1 MTTSTLRQ
9 TFEAAVDLA
18 WHAGRIS
25 LRYFQTD
32 LEVTDKADGTPVT
45 RADQETEALLRD
57 ALKQR
62 FPDDGLFGEEYGEDR
77 GRSGRTWVLD
87 PIDGT
92 KSFIHGVPFYGL
104 LIALLQ
110 DDEPV
115 LGVMHFPAL
124 GETVAAYR
132 GGGCYWNGR
141 RCRVSDVRQVSQA
154 LITTSDI
161 PDDHAAAAL
170 REAPRVQSTHRL
182 MQAARLRRT
191 WGDCYG
197 YALVATGRAE
207 VMIDPVVNLWDIAPV
222 MPILEEAGGRF
233 TSCSGQRSLLE
244 GHGVGSN
251 GHVHDEVLAYL
262 ATDAAGAEVP

>member
-1 MTTSTLRQ
+1 MSSSTLRQ
-9 TFEAAVDLA
+9 DYDTAIDLA

-32 LEVTDKADGTPVT
+32 LEVHHKDDDTPVT
-45 RADQETEALLRD
+45 VADRETESFLRQT
-57 ALKQR
+57 LQR
-62 FPDDGLFGEEYGEDR
+62 RYPDDGLYGEEFGGQE
-77 GRSGRTWVLD
+77 GQSGRTWVMD

-104 LIALLQ
+104 LLALLQ
-110 DDEPV
+110 DGEPV

-132 GGGCYWNGR
+132 GGGCFWNGR
-141 RCRVSDVRQVSQA
+141 RCRVSDVSRLSDA
-154 LITTSDI
+154 LVTSSDL
-161 PDDHAAAAL
+161 PDEHAARELDQAAHV
-170 REAPRVQSTHRL
+170 EATHRA

-222 MPILEEAGGRF
+222 LPILEEAGGRF
-233 TSCSGQRSLLE
+233 TALNGERTLQ
-244 GHGVGSN
+244 GGNGVGTN
-251 GHVHDEVLAYL
+251 GHLHDAVLDIL
-262 ATDAAGAEVP
+262 KTS

>member
-1 MTTSTLRQ
+1 MNSSNLRQ
-9 TFEAAVDLA
+9 DYETAVDLA

-32 LEVTDKADGTPVT
+32 LEVHNKADDTPVT
-45 RADQETEALLRD
+45 VADRETEAFLRQ
-57 ALKQR
+57 ALQQR
-62 FPDDGLFGEEYGEDR
+62 YPDDSLYGEEYGRQE
-77 GRSGRTWVLD
+77 GRSGRTWVVD

-104 LIALLQ
+104 LLALLE

-124 GETVAAYR
+124 EETVAAYR
-132 GGGCYWNGR
+132 GGGCMWNGR
-141 RCRVSDVRQVSQA
+141 RCRVSGVSRLDAA
-154 LITTSDI
+154 LVTTSDV
-161 PDDHAAAAL
+161 PDLHAAQAL
-170 REAPRVQSTHRL
+170 DQTPRVEATHRL

-207 VMIDPVVNLWDIAPV
+207 VMVDPVVNLWDIAPV
-222 MPILEEAGGRF
+222 LPILEEAGGRF
-233 TSCSGQRSLLE
+233 TDFDGQRSLRQ
-244 GHGVGSN
+244 GNGVGSN
-251 GHVHDEVLAYL
+251 GHLHDAVLDVL
-262 ATDAAGAEVP
+262 KTS